1 MSITP
6 GPTYVWLLLHVRD
19 PFLGGEVGR
28 HQGMVYGHQ
37 TDLLASNEKLGLQNG
52 NVPELDTVEDVEAV
66 LLECFPA

>member
-1 MSITP
+1 
-6 GPTYVWLLLHVRD
+6 
-19 PFLGGEVGR
+19 
-28 HQGMVYGHQ
+28 MVYGHQ